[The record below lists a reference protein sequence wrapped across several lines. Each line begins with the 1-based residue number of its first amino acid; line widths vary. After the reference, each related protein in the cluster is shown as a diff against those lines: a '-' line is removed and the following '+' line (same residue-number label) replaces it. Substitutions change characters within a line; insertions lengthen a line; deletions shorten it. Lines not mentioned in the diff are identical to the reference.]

1 MELSTKIAML
11 EYCLH
16 RLQTRD
22 QNNAGVCRRIQR
34 ELRAWRAAA
43 GLQTDC
49 APADPPPEGSGP

>member
-34 ELRAWRAAA
+34 ELRA
-43 GLQTDC
+43 
-49 APADPPPEGSGP
+49 